1 MMWFSNLGMN
11 YNAQNPHYGTFAASI
26 ELKRDAGRRAHWQ
39 DILDRMSEYPL
50 QAWENTATSLHDLGS
65 AYRCVDSNARGI
77 TRSQPGILN
86 PNNGSPREGRI

>member
-11 YNAQNPHYGTFAASI
+11 YNAQNPYYGTFAASI